1 VTADTRSTQLFVQ
14 LLVFTGCRDVQPVV
28 DAVRRADLEAVVY
41 FNVNDPNGVGIL
53 IMAEDP
59 AVFTDRA
66 RRMFVNEPL
75 ASLTPLTGFTM
86 FGRTYATGREQHL
99 EDWLLHKPRR
109 HVLNPAF
116 PWAVWYPLRRL
127 GAFNRL
133 PRAEQGKILG
143 EHALIGRGYAELG
156 HAVDIRLEC
165 HGLDRADNEFVI
177 GLFGPE
183 LAPLSRLVK
192 DMRATRQTS
201 EFIQSMG
208 PFFVGRVAYQAP
220 LAERSRPCERA

>member
-1 VTADTRSTQLFVQ
+1 MGVTSDPQLFVQ
-14 LLVFTGCRDVQPVV
+14 LLVFTGCQVVRPVV
-28 DAVRRADLEAVVY
+28 DAVRHAGLEAVVY
-41 FNVNDPNGVGIL
+41 LNVNDPYGVGIL

-59 AVFTDRA
+59 AAFTDRA
-66 RRMFVNEPL
+66 RRMFVSEPL
-75 ASLTPLTGFTM
+75 ASLSPLPEFTM
-86 FGRTYATGREQHL
+86 LGRTYTTGREQDL
-99 EDWLLHKPRR
+99 EDRLLHRPRR
-109 HVLNPAF
+109 QALNPAF

-133 PRAEQGKILG
+133 PRAEQGRIIG

-156 HAVDIRLEC
+156 LAVDIRLEC

-177 GLFGPE
+177 GLVGPE
-183 LAPLSRLVK
+183 LAPLSKLVK

-208 PFFVGRVAYQAP
+208 PFFVGRVAWQAP
-220 LAERSRPCERA
+220 LAERSRQREHA